1 MFGRLRCTCLAEHSC
16 EEVGEGAMREV
27 KPLPQ
32 VPALGRSHLRYE
44 RVLKLNGPVRDS
56 GLNFSQAIGEVVHP
70 ETGARQDRHLGLLLQ
85 DNCKS

>member
-32 VPALGRSHLRYE
+32 VSALGRSHLRYE
-44 RVLKLNGPVRDS
+44 RVL
-56 GLNFSQAIGEVVHP
+56 
-70 ETGARQDRHLGLLLQ
+70 
-85 DNCKS
+85 